1 MTSPNSLP
9 VLRIAALVVPI
20 PSVDDLPLPGKE
32 FSHLLSFL
40 LSIEIAFDKLLL
52 EKDFLCSV
60 SSSQTHAFPLLSYI
74 RGLVLGTLRSGAV
87 VSLRSLTKTHPPP
100 PRSAC
105 FHPKP

>member
-1 MTSPNSLP
+1 MLAQEAK
-9 VLRIAALVVPI
+9 LQLVVAGSSNCN
-20 PSVDDLPLPGKE
+20 SVDDLPLPGKE

-40 LSIEIAFDKLLL
+40 LSVEIVFDKLLL
-52 EKDFLCSV
+52 EKDFLCSREV
-60 SSSQTHAFPLLSYI
+60 CAFPLLSYI